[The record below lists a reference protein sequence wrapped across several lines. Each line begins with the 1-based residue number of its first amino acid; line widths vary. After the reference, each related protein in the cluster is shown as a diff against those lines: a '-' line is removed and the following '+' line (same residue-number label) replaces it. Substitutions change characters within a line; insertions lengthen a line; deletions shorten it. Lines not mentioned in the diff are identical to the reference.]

1 MSLVQF
7 EKRSM
12 SDWSIAFFPLPD
24 GPAMTTT
31 CFMTLILAN
40 RSLRVNLLDH
50 IKDHGYHDEERGAA
64 YGERGNA
71 GDALQNDGQHGEEP
85 EEKRADEREA
95 RNDVAEV
102 FSGRTARAHARDE
115 RAVFLEVFCDL
126 IRFKGNGR
134 IKIGEHEYES
144 KVERAVYPVVG

>member
-40 RSLRVNLLDH
+40 RSLRVNRLDH
-50 IKDHGYHDEERGAA
+50 IKDHGYHD
-64 YGERGNA
+64 
-71 GDALQNDGQHGEEP
+71 
-85 EEKRADEREA
+85 DERDA

-144 KVERAVYPVVG
+144 KVERAVYPV